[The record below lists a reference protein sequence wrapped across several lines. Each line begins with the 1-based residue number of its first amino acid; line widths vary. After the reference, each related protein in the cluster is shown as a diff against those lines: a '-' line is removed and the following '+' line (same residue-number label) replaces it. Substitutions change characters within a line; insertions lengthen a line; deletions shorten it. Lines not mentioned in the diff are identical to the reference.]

1 MIKAVFLLKL
11 LLRYRVAS
19 ATGYCHALPGTRK
32 DSTTT
37 TAAGCVVGVVRSDGA
52 PIVQSLGIVSLE
64 ADQVRIVLG
73 TLEVSSEEGVVDR
86 CCTRLFIIP

>member
-1 MIKAVFLLKL
+1 MIKTVFLLKL

-19 ATGYCHALPGTRK
+19 ATGWCHALPGTRK
-32 DSTTT
+32 DSTT

-64 ADQVRIVLG
+64 ADQVCIVLRA
-73 TLEVSSEEGVVDR
+73 LEVSSEEGVVDR